1 MPFYKTQ
8 DLSLW
13 TSGTWYNLDKKNIE
27 IKGFSIDSRKI
38 EKNTVFVALKDK
50 RDGHDFAKDAIAN
63 GANAVIA
70 SREIEGLE
78 APLLLVKDPLIALQT
93 IAKMHRLRL
102 DYPVIAITGSC
113 GKTSTKELLAK
124 LLSFRN
130 PCYSQE
136 NFNNEIGVAL
146 SLTSADVRN
155 NKAAIIEAGVSGP
168 NQMEELAKIIEP
180 DISIITNVS
189 SAHLE
194 KFVDVSG
201 VAREK
206 AILPENSYEGG
217 YCIMHGNLLSWKS
230 FDELQCKKAI
240 AIPMNALELRADL
253 LFRYDIKFEE
263 ETCKIE
269 LCLEGGCEYYFE
281 CKILSQGMAENA
293 ILAIICALMLG
304 ASEEQIS
311 KTLEAY
317 ELPNMRGSSLEGSKS
332 TFHVDCYN
340 ANPSSMKDSLSFFL
354 RKAKTNK
361 PKLFVLGS
369 MAELGIASLRHHK
382 DIGSSLPYR
391 EGNKAILVGNN
402 ASIYKEAML
411 ESGWNED
418 AIKIYE
424 KSSLAKEDLNSF
436 EGEVFVKGSRVC
448 ELEQSLP
455 DDIQEKLM
463 IQPTQEVVEE
473 EIFEEV
479 EDAPET
485 NQEAEEDDDEDEFA
499 EDDFDDIEDDDTA
512 DNDEK
517 FINYR
522 SEVEEDDERF

>member
-13 TSGTWYNLDKKNIE
+13 TTGTWYNLDKKNIE

-38 EKNTVFVALKDK
+38 EKNTVFVALVDK
-50 RDGHDFAKDAIAN
+50 RDGHDFAKDAIEK
-63 GANAVIA
+63 GASAVIA
-70 SREIEGLE
+70 SKQIEGLN
-78 APLLLVKDPLIALQT
+78 APLLLVKDTLVALQT

-102 DYPVIAITGSC
+102 DYPVIGITGSC

-130 PCYSQE
+130 PSYSQE

-146 SLTSADVRN
+146 SLTNADVRT
-155 NKAAIIEAGVSGP
+155 NKAAIIEAGVAGP
-168 NQMEELAKIIEP
+168 NQMEVLAKIIEP

-189 SAHLE
+189 SAHIE
-194 KFVDVSG
+194 KFGDVSA

-206 AILPENSYEGG
+206 AILPEHAYEDG

-230 FDELQCKKAI
+230 FDELPCKKAV
-240 AIPMNALELRADL
+240 AIPMNALEMRADL
-253 LFRYDIKFEE
+253 LFKYDLKFEE

-269 LCLEGGCEYYFE
+269 LCLEGGREYYFE

-311 KTLEAY
+311 KNLESY
-317 ELPNMRGSSLEGSKS
+317 ELPQMRGTSLVGLKS

-354 RKAKTNK
+354 RKSNDEK
-361 PKLFVLGS
+361 PRLFVLGS
-369 MAELGIASLRHHK
+369 MAELGIASLRYHK

-391 EGNKAILVGNN
+391 VGDKAILVGDN

-411 ESGWNED
+411 ESGWSED
-418 AIKIYE
+418 AIKTYE
-424 KSSLAKEDLNSF
+424 KSSLAKGDLSEF
-436 EGEVFVKGSRVC
+436 EGHVFVKGSRVF
-448 ELEQSLP
+448 ELEKSLP

-463 IQPTQEVVEE
+463 MEPEKEIVEE
-473 EIFEEV
+473 EVFEEV
-479 EDAPET
+479 EEPK
-485 NQEAEEDDDEDEFA
+485 QESEEADDDDEGDEFSD
-499 EDDFDDIEDDDTA
+499 EEFDDENA
-512 DNDEK
+512 PDNDEN
-517 FINYR
+517 FRNYR
-522 SEVEEDDERF
+522 SEIEEDDERF